1 MNYFVIKT
9 DFFCRIPCNLRQF
22 LANYVLNVFLK
33 RKTNEIMEQI
43 DAAIRAADAWKATVL
58 LDSTSD
64 YKPILVVSYL
74 LFIFGD
80 VLLQL

>member
-1 MNYFVIKT
+1 MCIRCDNNLQKPL
-9 DFFCRIPCNLRQF
+9 FFRIPCSLRQF

-33 RKTNEIMEQI
+33 RKANEIMEQI

-64 YKPILVVSYL
+64 YKPILVVS
-74 LFIFGD
+74 LFCNRSEI
-80 VLLQL
+80 VC

>member
-1 MNYFVIKT
+1 M
-9 DFFCRIPCNLRQF
+9 RQF

-33 RKTNEIMEQI
+33 RKANEIMEQI

-64 YKPILVVSYL
+64 YKPILVVSLKHIHNYFFNIL
-74 LFIFGD
+74 INFI
-80 VLLQL
+80 VEYSNSRKMC